1 MELISTVTVG
11 SGGAASIEFT
21 SIAADWT
28 DLKLVLSLR
37 DLTSGSLGNGVDLK
51 INGSTANIS
60 GIRLLGDGSSV
71 SSSTQTYEAVAGT
84 TNSPTSTAST
94 FSSISIYFANY
105 ATSSPKSFS
114 VDSVSEN
121 NATGAYQSIHL
132 GLYNSTAT
140 ITALE
145 LTPNGGL
152 NFAEYTSAS
161 LYGILAGSDGTTT
174 VT

>member
-21 SIAADWT
+21 PIAADWT

-94 FSSISIYFANY
+94 FSSILIYFANY
-105 ATSSPKSFS
+105 ATSSSKSFS

-121 NATGAYQSIHL
+121 NATGAYQSIHA

-152 NFAEYTSAS
+152 NFAEYSTAS
-161 LYGILAGSDGTTT
+161 LYGIASGSDGTTT
-174 VT
+174 VA